1 MKTNFEKEI
10 FYQIYPASFKDAN
23 NDGIGDLKGI
33 AEKIPYLKK
42 LGVTTIWLSPIYK
55 SPMEDNGYDIS
66 DYYQI
71 NPRFGTMEDLDNL
84 IKQVHVNGMKLI
96 MDLVIN
102 HTSDQ
107 HPWFKKALKDSQ
119 SKYHNYYIF
128 KKGKDGNPP
137 NNWRSNFGYG
147 SAWKYIGNN
156 DYYLHVFSEHQ
167 PDLNWENP
175 ELRNEIY
182 SMINWWL
189 DKGIDGF
196 RIDAITFLKK
206 DQDFR
211 SLKPDGKDG
220 LAQVKKK
227 SENRPGIEVFL
238 RELNEKC
245 FKNRDI
251 VTVGEASGIKYQ
263 DLGKYIGK
271 NGVFSMVFDFH
282 YADIDVESGS
292 EWYKRTNWKPQELKE
307 LIDKSQLSIQEVDG
321 GWPANFLE
329 NHDQPRSV
337 TKYIKD
343 PKYRNSIGAKALALM
358 YFFLRGCPF
367 IFQGEEL
374 GTQNFERK
382 TIDEFDDVS
391 SISNY
396 KRMIDLG
403 YSPSQAIHYVN
414 LRSRD
419 NGRTPFKWD
428 DTVNSG
434 FNEGAK
440 PWIELNNNPDNQNAA
455 EEIID
460 KNSVFNFYKEMI
472 QIRNKSEYEKEL
484 IFGKY
489 EQLKELPANIVGYK
503 RGNHFKVL
511 VNLSAEKVEVSIDDS
526 DVILGNYKQSGFVTD
541 RLILKPYEAV
551 LLKER
556 VEND

>member
-1 MKTNFEKEI
+1 MNLKKEI
-10 FYQIYPASFKDAN
+10 FYQIYPSSFKDSN
-23 NDGIGDLKGI
+23 DDGIGDLNGI
-33 AEKIPYLKK
+33 SEKIPYLKK

-55 SPMEDNGYDIS
+55 SPMKDNGYDIS
-66 DYYQI
+66 DYYQVD
-71 NPRFGTMEDLDNL
+71 PRFGTMEDLDRL
-84 IKQVHVNGMKLI
+84 ISKIHKNGMKLI

-107 HPWFKKALKDSQ
+107 HIWFKKALDDPT

-128 KKGKDGNPP
+128 KKGSNGNPP

-156 DYYLHVFSEHQ
+156 EYYLHVFSEHQ

-175 ELRNEIY
+175 DLRSDIY

-206 DQDFR
+206 DQDFS
-211 SLKPDGKDG
+211 SLEPDGKDG
-220 LAQVKKK
+220 LAKVKKK
-227 SENRPGIEVFL
+227 SENRPGIEKFL
-238 RELNEKC
+238 NELNQKC
-245 FKNRDI
+245 FKDRDI

-263 DLGKYIGK
+263 DLGKYIGQD
-271 NGVFSMVFDFH
+271 GVFSMVFDFH

-292 EWYKRTNWKPQELKE
+292 EWYKRTNWKPQELRE
-307 LIDKSQLSIQEVDG
+307 LIDKSQLSIQAVKN

-343 PKYRNSIGAKALALM
+343 PKYRNSTGAKALALM

-367 IFQGEEL
+367 IYQGEEL
-374 GTQNFERK
+374 GTQNFERSN
-382 TIDEFDDVS
+382 INEFNDVS

-396 KRMIDLG
+396 KRMLDLG
-403 YSPSQAIHYVN
+403 YSPDQALYYVN

-428 DTVNSG
+428 STVNSG
-434 FNEGAK
+434 FNTGAK
-440 PWIELNNNPDNQNAA
+440 PWLEFNNNLNNQSAA
-455 EEIID
+455 QEIED
-460 KNSVFNFYKEMI
+460 QNSVFNFYRKMI
-472 QIRNKSEYEKEL
+472 EIRNKPEYEKEL
-484 IFGKY
+484 IYGEYAPIKD
-489 EQLKELPANIVGYK
+489 LPSNVIGYQ
-503 RGNHFKVL
+503 RGNNFKVL
-511 VNLSAEKVEVSIDDS
+511 VNLSTADVTIPVKNCS
-526 DVILGNYKQSGFVTD
+526 VILSNYKASNFANNNELQ
-541 RLILKPYEAV
+541 PYEAV
-551 LLKER
+551 LLE
-556 VEND
+556 EINNG